1 MANLVSFGLI
11 IVHHLI
17 LIIKNDFLVWGKGP
31 TDDINGSINSNS
43 IGAVKKNNS
52 INFSKAKTTF
62 YLILHYNGDS
72 NYFFVDRK
80 KIICSKQIIKS
91 RHFKSVLS

>member
-62 YLILHYNGDS
+62 CLILHYNGDS

-80 KIICSKQIIKS
+80 KLFVQSK
-91 RHFKSVLS
+91 